1 MLVTPAS
8 YLLSF
13 DDHDADHDHDHG
25 ADYDHGNDLLSTWV
39 AG

>member
-13 DDHDADHDHDHG
+13 DDHYEDADHDHDH
-25 ADYDHGNDLLSTWV
+25 DNDDNDLLSTWV
-39 AG
+39 DG